1 MLACCRESRRR
12 SSGTGR
18 TVLRPRR
25 PTVAMAEPGN
35 AVADRVLPFY
45 MSPAAMAMPT
55 PSSTMPPRAVAL
67 IVSPPTA
74 GTELSVSATI
84 RPASL
89 RLGLCC
95 VLDAVSPRSGH
106 LVESAW
112 GAVPG
117 FCPAG
122 ICKCLP
128 VFQGGLSPQL
138 RTRIRTVPLASWPGW
153 K

>member
-1 MLACCRESRRR
+1 
-12 SSGTGR
+12 
-18 TVLRPRR
+18 
-25 PTVAMAEPGN
+25 
-35 AVADRVLPFY
+35 
-45 MSPAAMAMPT
+45 
-55 PSSTMPPRAVAL
+55 MPPRAVAL
-67 IVSPPTA
+67 IVSPPSA

-138 RTRIRTVPLASWPGW
+138 RARIRTVPLASWPGW